1 MGEEVLEMM
10 LERQHLRF
18 LLKSGNM
25 RGDVY
30 VVESGFKP
38 ESYTL
43 NPHTL
48 LPSERAVGRKCP

>member
-18 LLKSGNM
+18 LLNSANM

-30 VVESGFKP
+30 VVESEFKP
-38 ESYTL
+38 ESYT
-43 NPHTL
+43 
-48 LPSERAVGRKCP
+48 